1 MSELLATYLLTEPGA
16 DTEKKAEQIATGLT
30 VGSWTDLPLVK
41 QEQMQK
47 HKGRVIKLR
56 RERELLHQKNK
67 RSSQLPILKSISL
80 RIFRLC

>member
-47 HKGRVIKLR
+47 HKGRVIKVE
-56 RERELLHQKNK
+56 EREGTPASENK